1 MYVRLLYVLV
11 IAAAFVMGTV
21 GQQLLA
27 LGVAGVLITRRAVIV
42 YSREHQSHAAHRL
55 AHAHHEPVLR

>member
-11 IAAAFVMGTV
+11 IVAAVLLGTA

-27 LGVAGVLITRRAVIV
+27 LAVTGVLVTRRAVIMH
-42 YSREHQSHAAHRL
+42 S
-55 AHAHHEPVLR
+55 HHEHRQPVLR